1 VTHRTR
7 LHRSPP
13 SRRHD
18 AFGALDSKA
27 AGRRCCCCCVA
38 NVVAATVAAVVVHAA
53 AVAVAVAAT
62 AAVRFFCC
70 CSTSAMRHVDEA
82 GGVAVATGRHPVAR
96 VGRAPGRSLP
106 VFLHARLACWRRPS
120 GGDFGGV
127 GHCACRMR
135 RSVSFLLAVVI
146 RSQKYS
152 GRKRFASLPFGV
164 LSPARFL
171 SVET

>member
-1 VTHRTR
+1 MTCWCRR
-7 LHRSPP
+7 DAQDLHRSLP

-18 AFGALDSKA
+18 AFGAPDSKA
-27 AGRRCCCCCVA
+27 AGRRCCCCVVT
-38 NVVAATVAAVVVHAA
+38 VVAATVAAVVVQAA
-53 AVAVAVAAT
+53 AVAAT
-62 AAVRFFCC
+62 VAVRFFFC
-70 CSTSAMRHVDEA
+70 CSTSAMRQVDEA
-82 GGVAVATGRHPVAR
+82 GGVAVATGRLPVAR

-135 RSVSFLLAVVI
+135 RSVFFLLAVVI
-146 RSQKYS
+146 RSQHS
-152 GRKRFASLPFGV
+152 GRKRFAPLPFGV